1 MGKQLQDVLFCS
13 NGGKKNLWEFLPFP
27 SFGEQELVAAGGARS
42 SHRPYQDQLH
52 INGLFSI
59 FFFFN
64 GVWTLSL
71 GFIQAGPRALW
82 HLECK
87 SPSHA
92 LIITTG
98 RQLGLKY
105 RFFHNKAKL
114 QRHKKKSLAM
124 IHLYQPVALRRLLEA
139 GKGLKPGICS
149 ETGEKSGVQVGS
161 TSVEFRIQGWLIPQ
175 NSPQQQKRAGNGEI
189 SQLCWNLIE
198 SAKQRMREVN
208 RKGLFCIFIILWA
221 LRAR

>member
-1 MGKQLQDVLFCS
+1 M
-13 NGGKKNLWEFLPFP
+13 
-27 SFGEQELVAAGGARS
+27 AAGGARS
-42 SHRPYQDQLH
+42 SHKPNQKRVR
-52 INGLFSI
+52 INGLF
-59 FFFFN
+59 FFLFN

-105 RFFHNKAKL
+105 RFFHNKGKL
-114 QRHKKKSLAM
+114 QRHKKRRKSCCDSFISACCFEE
-124 IHLYQPVALRRLLEA
+124 VLEA
-139 GKGLKPGICS
+139 GKEPKSSDLPQNR
-149 ETGEKSGVQVGS
+149 GEKWDFGGFLLHGDQD
-161 TSVEFRIQGWLIPQ
+161 WLIPR
-175 NSPQQQKRAGNGEI
+175 NSPSGTRTQQQKRVGNREMA
-189 SQLCWNLIE
+189 QLCWHLII

-208 RKGLFCIFIILWA
+208 RKGLFCIFIILWG
-221 LRAR
+221 L

>member
-1 MGKQLQDVLFCS
+1 MFNSKYNFAFPKGWLYFRFSPLGGSFINHRCECGWGNYPKFLVQGKSVRRRWESSSRMFYFAPMV
-13 NGGKKNLWEFLPFP
+13 GKKFSGNFCLSPLLGSRNWWLLE
-27 SFGEQELVAAGGARS
+27 EQEV
-42 SHRPYQDQLH
+42 PIDH
-52 INGLFSI
+52 IKTKCTLMGFFPFS
-59 FFFFN
+59 FFFN

-114 QRHKKKSLAM
+114 WRHKKKKKVWLWFIYISL
-124 IHLYQPVALRRLLEA
+124 LLW
-139 GKGLKPGICS
+139 GGC
-149 ETGEKSGVQVGS
+149 
-161 TSVEFRIQGWLIPQ
+161 
-175 NSPQQQKRAGNGEI
+175 
-189 SQLCWNLIE
+189 
-198 SAKQRMREVN
+198 
-208 RKGLFCIFIILWA
+208 
-221 LRAR
+221 